1 MDTIPSKLLLNKSEA
16 PARLP
21 PPSKPTD
28 PQTKEETIIIHVC
41 DEKKKV
47 EKDFKCK

>member
-1 MDTIPSKLLLNKSEA
+1 MPIRLKNKVDAPSKMPL
-16 PARLP
+16 
-21 PPSKPTD
+21 SKPIE
-28 PQTKEETIIIHVC
+28 PQTKDEVIVIHVC